1 MRYHS
6 RMQAETQT
14 AVLILENIRSAQ
26 NVGAIFR
33 TADAIGVQKIYLTGY
48 TPAPIDK
55 FGRPQKE
62 IAKTALGA
70 EKTIPWEQVPE
81 TVSLLVRLKQEGF
94 LTVAVEKVS
103 GAMDYKKL
111 EVSNKVAFIFGNE
124 VDGVLL
130 STLGSSDSVIAIP
143 MRGMKESLNVATTAG
158 IVLFRALDK

>member
-6 RMQAETQT
+6 WMQTETQT

-33 TADAIGVQKIYLTGY
+33 TADAIGIKKIYLVGY

-55 FGRPQKE
+55 FGRPKKE

-70 EKTIPWEQVPE
+70 EKTISWESVPD
-81 TVSLLVRLKQEGF
+81 TVSLSLRLKKEGF
-94 LTVAVEKVS
+94 WIVAVEKVS
-103 GAMDYKKL
+103 GAVDYKTL
-111 EVSNKVAFIFGNE
+111 VVPDKVAFIFGNE
-124 VDGVLL
+124 VEGVLL
-130 STLGSSDSVIAIP
+130 STLAFSDTIIAIP

-158 IVLFRALDK
+158 IILFRVLDK